1 MAVTRVMVVEDEPL
15 FRDLLT
21 RTLASES
28 GLEVVGIAED
38 GEAAVKLFKEVR
50 PDVVLMDIELPGE
63 IDGIDAALEIKEAS
77 PLTGIVILSVH
88 SDRRYV
94 TSLPLENGRGWAYL
108 LKQTVPDLAMV
119 VRAIEGTK
127 VGMLVLDPAI
137 VRSLRP
143 RKGSTFARL
152 TARQQEVLELMS
164 QGYNNAAIAERLG
177 LSEKSVETYINVI
190 YQSLGLSNEQEINA
204 RVRATLLYLDDTW
217 QNQ

>member
-1 MAVTRVMVVEDEPL
+1 MMVEDEPL

-21 RTLASES
+21 RTLTNEP
-28 GLEVVGIAED
+28 GLQVVGIAED
-38 GEAAVKLFKEVR
+38 GEAAIKLFKEVS

-63 IDGIDAALEIKEAS
+63 IDGIDAALKIKEES

-94 TSLPLENGRGWAYL
+94 ASLPLENGRGWAYL

-127 VGMLVLDPAI
+127 AGMLVLDPSI
-137 VRSLRP
+137 VRNLRP
-143 RKGSTFARL
+143 REGSRFARL

-164 QGYNNAAIAERLG
+164 QGYNNAAVAERLE

-190 YQSLGLSNEQEINA
+190 YQALGLSNEPEINA
-204 RVRATLLYLDDTW
+204 RVKATLLYLDDT
-217 QNQ
+217 

>member
-1 MAVTRVMVVEDEPL
+1 VAVTRVMMVEDEPL

-21 RTLASES
+21 RTLTNEP
-28 GLEVVGIAED
+28 GLQVVGIAED
-38 GEAAVKLFKEVR
+38 GEAAIKLFKEVS

-63 IDGIDAALEIKEAS
+63 IDGIDAALKIKEES

-94 TSLPLENGRGWAYL
+94 ASLPLENGRGWAYL

-127 VGMLVLDPAI
+127 AGMLVLDPSI
-137 VRSLRP
+137 VRNLRP
-143 RKGSTFARL
+143 REGSRFARL

-164 QGYNNAAIAERLG
+164 QGYNNAAVAERLE

-190 YQSLGLSNEQEINA
+190 YQALGLSNEPEINA
-204 RVRATLLYLDDTW
+204 RVKATLLYLDDT
-217 QNQ
+217 

>member
-1 MAVTRVMVVEDEPL
+1 MAVTRVMMVEDEPL

-21 RTLASES
+21 RTLTNEP
-28 GLEVVGIAED
+28 GLQVVGIAED
-38 GEAAVKLFKEVR
+38 GEAAIKLFKEVS

-63 IDGIDAALEIKEAS
+63 IDGIDAALKIKEES

-94 TSLPLENGRGWAYL
+94 ASLPLENGRGWAYL

-127 VGMLVLDPAI
+127 AGMLVLDPSI
-137 VRSLRP
+137 VRNLRP
-143 RKGSTFARL
+143 REGSRFARL

-164 QGYNNAAIAERLG
+164 QGYNNAAVAERLE

-190 YQSLGLSNEQEINA
+190 YQALGLSNEPEINA
-204 RVRATLLYLDDTW
+204 RVKATLLYLDDT
-217 QNQ
+217 

>member
-1 MAVTRVMVVEDEPL
+1 MMVVEDEPL

-21 RTLASES
+21 RTLTNEP

-38 GEAAVKLFKEVR
+38 GEAAIKLFKEVS

-63 IDGIDAALEIKEAS
+63 IDGIDAALKIKEES

-94 TSLPLENGRGWAYL
+94 ASLPLENGRGWAYL

-127 VGMLVLDPAI
+127 AGMLVLDPSI
-137 VRSLRP
+137 VRNLRP
-143 RKGSTFARL
+143 REGSRFARL
-152 TARQQEVLELMS
+152 TTRQQEVLELMS
-164 QGYNNAAIAERLG
+164 QGYNNAAVAERLG

-190 YQSLGLSNEQEINA
+190 YQALGLSNEPEINA
-204 RVRATLLYLDDTW
+204 RVKATLLYLDDT
-217 QNQ
+217 

>member
-1 MAVTRVMVVEDEPL
+1 MMVEDEPL

-21 RTLASES
+21 RTLTNEP
-28 GLEVVGIAED
+28 GLQVVGIAED
-38 GEAAVKLFKEVR
+38 GEAAIKLFKEVS

-63 IDGIDAALEIKEAS
+63 IDGIDAALKIKEES

-94 TSLPLENGRGWAYL
+94 ASLPLENGRGWAYL

-127 VGMLVLDPAI
+127 AGMLVLDPSI
-137 VRSLRP
+137 VRNLRP
-143 RKGSTFARL
+143 REGSRFARL

-164 QGYNNAAIAERLG
+164 QGYNNAAVAERLE

-190 YQSLGLSNEQEINA
+190 YQALGLSNEPEINA
-204 RVRATLLYLDDTW
+204 RVKAVSYTHLTLPTSDLV
-217 QNQ
+217 

>member
-1 MAVTRVMVVEDEPL
+1 MVEDEPL

-21 RTLASES
+21 RTLTNEP
-28 GLEVVGIAED
+28 GLQVVGIAED
-38 GEAAVKLFKEVR
+38 GEAAIKLFKEVS

-63 IDGIDAALEIKEAS
+63 IDGIDAALKIKEES

-94 TSLPLENGRGWAYL
+94 ASLPLENGRGWAYL

-127 VGMLVLDPAI
+127 AGMLVLDPSI
-137 VRSLRP
+137 VRNLRP
-143 RKGSTFARL
+143 REGSRFARL

-164 QGYNNAAIAERLG
+164 QGYNNAAVAERLE

-190 YQSLGLSNEQEINA
+190 YQALGLSNEPEINA
-204 RVRATLLYLDDTW
+204 RVKATLLYLDDT
-217 QNQ
+217 